1 MHRPSTF
8 NDMLQ
13 LAERADQA
21 FMSDRNGV
29 LNDRGSRGYS
39 NFGRGGMNIRGGQ
52 RYNGQR

>member
-29 LNDRGSRGYS
+29 LNDRSSRGYS
-39 NFGRGGMNIRGGQ
+39 NFGRGGMNIRGG
-52 RYNGQR
+52 